1 MSARLRTAPL
11 LVAAVI
17 GVVLGVLSAWF
28 DSLPVD
34 TPLIVLVAM
43 ANAVGPWLVAAFAA
57 GSVAG
62 RRSSGA
68 LAGAV
73 ALIVGVV
80 AYYVGLRAIYGDRL
94 PPDALLA
101 GGLWVAAAIGAGIVL
116 GGAGGIWAAGGRRAY
131 IGAAILAGGLIAEAA
146 YRLIAVEAWDGVDLA
161 RTSVQ
166 VAIVDLVG
174 ALLAIMALV
183 ERRSR
188 PAAFAWSAGLAVGGL
203 ALLSASLF
211 VMDVIRFGGPA

>member
-1 MSARLRTAPL
+1 MSARLPGAPL
-11 LVAAVI
+11 LVAVVI

-57 GSVAG
+57 GAVAG
-62 RRSSGA
+62 RRSAGA

-94 PPDALLA
+94 PADALLA
-101 GGLWVAAAIGAGIVL
+101 GGLWIVAATGAGIVL
-116 GGAGGIWAAGGRRAY
+116 GAAGGGWAVGGRRAY
-131 IGAAILAGGLIAEAA
+131 LGVAILSGGLIAEAA
-146 YRLIAVEAWDGVDLA
+146 YRLISVEAWDGVDLA

-166 VAIVDLVG
+166 VAIVDLVA
-174 ALLAIMALV
+174 ALFAILALV
-183 ERRSR
+183 ERRSWP
-188 PAAFAWSAGLAVGGL
+188 PAVAWSAGLAVCGT
-203 ALLSASLF
+203 AVLSASLF
-211 VMDVIRFGGPA
+211 VMDVIRFGRPA